1 MPKKGQLIS
10 DPSWPLPRPL
20 PRREGRSMWGYP
32 YWAANK
38 VLGLFFLSLRV
49 VFSLTVGIS
58 FSHRT
63 HRFNRSFWRTFR
75 AHRRPSAYRIHRT
88 FQLRLAVMFC
98 DIGWLNVSVRLC
110 VFCFSVYFCEKKKC
124 PQREKEMSSVKER
137 IVLCEGINTNQK
149 DSNCQDISA
158 TTLLS
163 FRGNAFQ
170 CWRRRPSTIK
180 NMPFLPQEG
189 HVLQARRAYS

>member
-1 MPKKGQLIS
+1 
-10 DPSWPLPRPL
+10 
-20 PRREGRSMWGYP
+20 MWGYP

-63 HRFNRSFWRTFR
+63 HRSNRAFLRTFR

-88 FQLRLAVMFC
+88 FQLKLAVTFC

-170 CWRRRPSTIK
+170 CWRRRPSTIEK
-180 NMPFLPQEG
+180 TPFLPQEG
-189 HVLQARRAYS
+189 HVLQARRACS